1 MRFGMSE
8 LKSDNFY
15 QNSMK
20 NLRGGI
26 SQQPLGKR
34 LFGDGGPS
42 AAEGGLS
49 SGAKIVG
56 LPCFSLDLIRPQ
68 VWQESPLKE

>member
-15 QNSMK
+15 QNIMK

-26 SQQPLGKR
+26 SRKFSGDFFPEAVDPVQPRAGYPAVPESRRSLSR
-34 LFGDGGPS
+34 GPT
-42 AAEGGLS
+42 
-49 SGAKIVG
+49 
-56 LPCFSLDLIRPQ
+56 
-68 VWQESPLKE
+68 

>member
-8 LKSDNFY
+8 LKSDNFS

-26 SQQPLGKR
+26 SRKSLGKR
-34 LFGDGGPS
+34 PGGDGGPS

-49 SGAKIVG
+49 SGAEIAG
-56 LPCFSLDLIRPQ
+56 LPCFSLPIIR
-68 VWQESPLKE
+68 